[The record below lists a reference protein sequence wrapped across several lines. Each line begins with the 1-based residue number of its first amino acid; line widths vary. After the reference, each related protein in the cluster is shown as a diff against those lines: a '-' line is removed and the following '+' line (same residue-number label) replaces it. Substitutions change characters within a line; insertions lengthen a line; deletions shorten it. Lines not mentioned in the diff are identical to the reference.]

1 MIINNLRKPS
11 RSFVFA
17 LMMGAGVSSIP
28 LPVGATVSVQ
38 SVQQTGQVK
47 GIVVDANG
55 EPIIGATIQ
64 VKDAKNGTVTD
75 LDGHFVM
82 ANAIGKTLTVSY
94 IGYKKV
100 EVVAKSATL
109 RITLESEIAAL
120 DEVVVIGYGTQRKG
134 DVTSSVGSVKSEDFT
149 AGAINDAGQLI
160 QGKIAGLAVTNTTGD
175 PTGGTQISLRG
186 NTTILGASTN
196 PLILVDGV
204 PGDFGTVAPEDIESI
219 DVLKDGSAAA
229 IYGSRGTNGVV
240 MITTKK
246 SKGDNINEVQ
256 YSGYLST
263 STIAKRL
270 DFCDAADYRQ
280 QIKDGLR
287 DGSWDLG
294 HDTDWVGEMLR
305 TPLSHV
311 HNLSYKGGSS
321 KTNYIFNLNYRN
333 LQGIFKRSDKQE
345 FQGRAEVN
353 HSMFDDKLRF
363 NFQLIA
369 NKIN

>member
-1 MIINNLRKPS
+1 MIINNLSKPS

-28 LPVGATVSVQ
+28 LPVCATVSVQ
-38 SVQQTGQVK
+38 NVQQTGQVK

-204 PGDFGTVAPEDIESI
+204 PPRISRVSMCSRMALLQLFMVHV
-219 DVLKDGSAAA
+219 VLMA
-229 IYGSRGTNGVV
+229 
-240 MITTKK
+240 
-246 SKGDNINEVQ
+246 
-256 YSGYLST
+256 
-263 STIAKRL
+263 
-270 DFCDAADYRQ
+270 
-280 QIKDGLR
+280 
-287 DGSWDLG
+287 W
-294 HDTDWVGEMLR
+294 
-305 TPLSHV
+305 
-311 HNLSYKGGSS
+311 
-321 KTNYIFNLNYRN
+321 
-333 LQGIFKRSDKQE
+333 
-345 FQGRAEVN
+345 
-353 HSMFDDKLRF
+353 
-363 NFQLIA
+363 
-369 NKIN
+369 

>member
-38 SVQQTGQVK
+38 NVQQTGQVK

-149 AGAINDAGQLI
+149 ANPE
-160 QGKIAGLAVTNTTGD
+160 KAVVTGD
-175 PTGGTQISLRG
+175 ILLRNSCYDYGRRDNVLATHDNADIKFGRMLDELGWEFSQEGRRRQDMIRFGVFTTRSWFSHDASDETRNLFPIPNSQIL
-186 NTTILGASTN
+186 
-196 PLILVDGV
+196 
-204 PGDFGTVAPEDIESI
+204 
-219 DVLKDGSAAA
+219 
-229 IYGSRGTNGVV
+229 TNGNL
-240 MITTKK
+240 KQ
-246 SKGDNINEVQ
+246 NP
-256 YSGYLST
+256 GY
-263 STIAKRL
+263 
-270 DFCDAADYRQ
+270 
-280 QIKDGLR
+280 
-287 DGSWDLG
+287 
-294 HDTDWVGEMLR
+294 
-305 TPLSHV
+305 
-311 HNLSYKGGSS
+311 
-321 KTNYIFNLNYRN
+321 
-333 LQGIFKRSDKQE
+333 
-345 FQGRAEVN
+345 
-353 HSMFDDKLRF
+353 
-363 NFQLIA
+363 
-369 NKIN
+369 